1 MTNPRSIPQI
11 LLLAGLVWLASMLA
25 PAAAQNTTSAIRV
38 EVTDAMRVGVK
49 VGIVLPLSGSQ
60 ASFGEMERDSFV
72 LAAEEINADDER
84 GVKLELL
91 FEDDEGDPAT
101 GAAAA
106 EKLIAAGVVML
117 GGGYSSSVTLAVAEV
132 AQRKGVPF
140 LVNTGAADSITE
152 QGWENV
158 FRLNPPSSEY
168 VAGAMSF
175 LAEVVKPRS
184 AAIIHEESAF
194 GQSQSEAFEA
204 ACRKRGIPV
213 VVHESYAPPASKAKA
228 TATDDFKL
236 WHFTDAL
243 SKLKRK
249 KPDVVYMVSYL
260 LDANMLM
267 TQARALSWSPKVYI
281 GGGAGFTLPKFYQLT
296 REAAEGVFTVTLWD
310 RSLPY
315 PRADVYAAK
324 FETRYGRQP
333 DYHGAEAFA
342 AAYVIADALERAASL
357 EAADLRSALAET
369 RMQTVFGPVEFA
381 DYDGK
386 TNQNRMGAYV
396 GQWLGGELELVW
408 PREVAGADYVY
419 PMP

>member
-1 MTNPRSIPQI
+1 MLPGRSV
-11 LLLAGLVWLASMLA
+11 LAASVLACLAGLAPFPG
-25 PAAAQNTTSAIRV
+25 PAAAREGVAEN
-38 EVTDAMRVGVK
+38 GVK
-49 VGIVLPLSGSQ
+49 VGIVLPLTGPQ

-84 GVKLELL
+84 GVQLELL
-91 FEDDEGDPAT
+91 FEDDEGRAET

-106 EKLIAAGVVML
+106 EKLIDDHGVVML

-152 QGWENV
+152 KGWENV

-168 VAGAMSF
+168 VSSAMSF
-175 LAEVVKPRS
+175 LSEVVQPRS

-194 GQSQSEAFEA
+194 GQSQSEAFSA
-204 ACRKRGIPV
+204 ACRELGIPI
-213 VVHESYAPPASKAKA
+213 VVHESYAAPAKRAQA
-228 TATDDFKL
+228 TATEDFKL

-243 SKLKRK
+243 TKLKK
-249 KPDVVYMVSYL
+249 TKPDVVYMVSYL
-260 LDANMLM
+260 FDANMLM
-267 TQARALSWSPKVYI
+267 TQARALGWSPKVYI

-296 REAAEGVFTVTLWD
+296 REAADHVFTVTLWD

-315 PRADVYAAK
+315 PRADVYFAK
-324 FETRYGRQP
+324 FEARYGRQP

-342 AAYVIADALERAASL
+342 AAYVIADALERSASL
-357 EAADLRSALAET
+357 EAEDVRSALAQT
-369 RMQTVFGPVEFA
+369 RLETVFGPVEFIT
-381 DYDGK
+381 DDDK
-386 TNQNRMGAYV
+386 TNQNRLGAYV

-408 PREVAGADYVY
+408 PRDVARKEYVF
-419 PMP
+419 PVPGS

>member
-1 MTNPRSIPQI
+1 MKTARTIHQA
-11 LLLAGLVWLASMLA
+11 LLLACLAGLA
-25 PAAAQNTTSAIRV
+25 PCLDAAAAQDGAARDN
-38 EVTDAMRVGVK
+38 VK

-60 ASFGEMERDSFV
+60 ASFGEIERDSFV
-72 LAAEEINADDER
+72 LAAEEINADEER

-91 FEDDEGDPAT
+91 FEDDGGRPRA
-101 GAAAA
+101 GARAA
-106 EKLIAAGVVML
+106 EKLIDDGVVML

-132 AQRKGVPF
+132 AQRRGVPF

-152 QGWENV
+152 QGWDNV

-175 LAEVVKPRS
+175 LSEVVQPRS

-194 GQSQSEAFEA
+194 GKSQSEAFEA
-204 ACRKRGIPV
+204 ACRELGIPV
-213 VVHESYAPPASKAKA
+213 VVHESYAAPARKAGA
-228 TATDDFKL
+228 TATEDFKL
-236 WHFTDAL
+236 WHFTKTL
-243 SKLKRK
+243 TRLKRK

-267 TQARALSWSPKVYI
+267 TQARALGWSPKVYI
-281 GGGAGFTLPKFYQLT
+281 GGGAGFALPRFYQLT

-315 PRADVYAAK
+315 PRADVYFAK

-342 AAYVIADALERAASL
+342 AAYVIADALERAASFDA
-357 EAADLRSALAET
+357 EDVRSALAET
-369 RMQTVFGPVEFA
+369 RMKTVFGPVEFV

-386 TNQNRMGAYV
+386 TNQNRLSAYV
-396 GQWLGGELELVW
+396 GQWLDGELELVW
-408 PREVAGADYVY
+408 PKEVARAEYVY

>member
-1 MTNPRSIPQI
+1 MTTSRLCPF
-11 LLLAGLVWLASMLA
+11 LLIGLVALA
-25 PAAAQNTTSAIRV
+25 PGLVAGA
-38 EVTDAMRVGVK
+38 EDAVK

-72 LAAEEINADDER
+72 LAAEEINADEER

-91 FEDDEGDPAT
+91 FEDDQGRPKAGARAT
-101 GAAAA
+101 
-106 EKLIAAGVVML
+106 ERLIEAGSVML
-117 GGGYSSSVTLAVAEV
+117 GGGYSSAVTLAVAEV
-132 AQRKGVPF
+132 AQARGIPF

-175 LAEVVKPRS
+175 LSKVVKPRS

-204 ACRKRGIPV
+204 ACRELNIPI
-213 VVHESYAPPASKAKA
+213 VVHESYAAPARKASA
-228 TATDDFKL
+228 TATEDFKL
-236 WHFTDAL
+236 WHFTKTL
-243 SKLKRK
+243 SRLKRK

-267 TQARALSWSPKVYI
+267 TQARALNWSPKVYI
-281 GGGAGFTLPKFYQLT
+281 GGGAGFTLPRFYQLT
-296 REAAEGVFTVTLWD
+296 REAADGVFTVTLWD

-333 DYHGAEAFA
+333 DYHGAEAYA

-357 EAADLRSALAET
+357 EAADVRSALAET
-369 RMQTVFGPVEFA
+369 DLDTVFGPVKFSA
-381 DYDGK
+381 YDGK
-386 TNQNRMGAYV
+386 TNQNRLGAYV
-396 GQWLGGELELVW
+396 GQWQDGELELVW
-408 PREVAGADYVY
+408 PEEVARAEYVY